1 MCLLDLFQGMK
12 GGGPLKLHEPV
23 WVDFC
28 WEVQILKKKQQKKT
42 KQKTKKNR
50 VTIEIKN
57 SLQINLS
64 KP

>member
-28 WEVQILKKKQQKKT
+28 WEVQILKKTKQKKPKKPPKKQKKT
-42 KQKTKKNR
+42 G
-50 VTIEIKN
+50 
-57 SLQINLS
+57 
-64 KP
+64 